1 MTTKEAP
8 TAQKRINRNSALDGA
23 RGFFMLV
30 LVVGH
35 FGVTWLYGAWTML
48 SLFFMT
54 SGYLI
59 TMIMLREKKA
69 RGRIS
74 AIDFYRR
81 RARRLLPAL
90 FVLFV
95 VVGGWGLAFGTDTQR
110 TQMKGDILATAAFVM
125 NWRLIEQSDQYFALF
140 EGVSFFRHAW
150 TLAVEEQFYILSP
163 FIVVGLIALNSN
175 RLRLG
180 LLGIG
185 AITSAVIA
193 AQIGVGTVADQAR
206 VYYGTDTRIGAIFI
220 GVGLAFVLRN
230 GVPWGSRTLA
240 WMRWVAFCTP
250 LIVIFTVSEMSPFMF
265 EKGGLLLVTLICT
278 TLIISVSDPRDT
290 WFNKLASFGPL
301 VWAGVR
307 IYGIYLWHWPIRLWL
322 EHYAPDMGL
331 LLRLAI
337 GLPITF
343 LVAGIS
349 YRYLEEPVIKQGL
362 RGLPGVRNGRLL
374 AMAATVGVLALAFGL
389 GRVPPAPPLDYAK
402 VPPLVA
408 GTPKYVPGDKD
419 LTVGVFGDSV
429 SVGLVR
435 DVPPKAYPDLTFD
448 QLGDNGC
455 DLTDWTPTLF
465 NSGPTAPLEP
475 CPIGKAE
482 LGQRISERGID
493 TVLFMGAQFS
503 SLPHWDHEGNLFDA
517 MSPEHQEKMTDSL
530 DSLLEQTRDAGA
542 TFQLATVPCRKV
554 TGADFSDDIRDDAI
568 AYMEANPD
576 VVDQMNNPIELNKFL
591 EDWAVKN
598 GVPVLDLYSA
608 MGCKSGF
615 KPTRGGFDIYLD
627 EMHFSPAGSAMVWS
641 WLAPEVRDT
650 FIREQEGK

>member
-1 MTTKEAP
+1 MTAAAAP
-8 TAQKRINRNSALDGA
+8 TTPKPLRRNQALDGA

-59 TMIMLREKKA
+59 TMIMLREKKS

-95 VVGGWGLAFGTDTQR
+95 VVGGWGLAFGSDEQR
-110 TQMKGDILATAAFVM
+110 GQMKGDILATSGFVM
-125 NWRLIEQSDQYFALF
+125 NWRLIDQSDQYFSLF
-140 EGVSFFRHAW
+140 ENVSFFRHAW

-163 FIVVGLIALNSN
+163 FIVVGLIALKSE
-175 RLRLG
+175 RLRLAI
-180 LLGIG
+180 LGVG
-185 AITSAVIA
+185 AVVSAVIA
-193 AQIGVGTVADQAR
+193 AQIGVGTVEAQAR

-230 GVPWGSRTLA
+230 GVPWGQRTLA
-240 WMRWVAFCTP
+240 WMRWVALATP

-265 EKGGLLLVTLICT
+265 EKGGLLLVTLVCS
-278 TLIISVSDPRDT
+278 TLIISVSDPRET
-290 WFNKLASFGPL
+290 WFNKISSFGPL

-322 EHYAPDMGL
+322 EHYAPEFNVVTK
-331 LLRLAI
+331 LAI
-337 GLPITF
+337 GLPLTF
-343 LVAGIS
+343 LVAGLS
-349 YRYLEEPVIKQGL
+349 YRFIEEPVIRYGL
-362 RGLPGVRNGRLL
+362 RGLPGVRSGRLL
-374 AMAATVGVLALAFGL
+374 AIASTATVGVLVFAL
-389 GRVPPAPPLDYAK
+389 GRAAIPDPIDFAK
-402 VPPLVA
+402 IPPLVT
-408 GTPKYVPGDKD
+408 GTPKYVPGDRD
-419 LTVGVFGDSV
+419 ITVGVFGDSV

-435 DVPPKAYPDLTFD
+435 DVPPKLYPDLEFN

-465 NSGPTAPLEP
+465 NTGPKAPLEP

-482 LGQRISERGID
+482 LAERVKERQID

-503 SLPHWDHEGNLFDA
+503 SVPHWDNEGNLFDA
-517 MSPEHQEKMTDSL
+517 MSPEHKAKMTESL
-530 DSLLEQTRDAGA
+530 DSLLAKTHQGGA
-542 TFQLATVPCRKV
+542 TFQLVTIPCRDV
-554 TGADFSDDIRDDAI
+554 SGEAFSEDMRDHAL
-568 AYMEANPD
+568 AYMDAHPE
-576 VVDQMNNPIELNKFL
+576 VVAAVNDPTELNQFL
-591 EDWAVKN
+591 SDWAKQN
-598 GVPVLDLYSA
+598 DVPVLDLYSA
-608 MGCKSGF
+608 MGCEDGF
-615 KPTRGGFDIYLD
+615 KPKRSGFELYLD
-627 EMHFSPAGSAMVWS
+627 EMHFTPEGSAMVWS
-641 WLAPEVRDT
+641 WLAPKARDT
-650 FIREQEGK
+650 FIEQDSKR